1 MRCHKKMNEEKDYEL
16 SEELRSKYTDENGN
30 VDSERMKSDLNS
42 AKKFMFRFYLLI
54 NMAFIVAGLA
64 FVFIGAFGLYS
75 RVRDKMA
82 CTVKTEGI
90 VLDFDSMR
98 SDSDD
103 PSSSLVYAPIFAYTY
118 DGMEYT
124 YRGSSYSDKWNLTR
138 GKEVTVCVD
147 PDDPTR
153 VYIPEYSVERKNSVL
168 FIIVGLALSGGF
180 IGYCLYKRREFNT
193 SIDRLV
199 DDDTA

>member
-1 MRCHKKMNEEKDYEL
+1 MNEEKDYEL
-16 SEELRSKYTDENGN
+16 SEELREKYTDEDGN
-30 VDSERMKSDLNS
+30 VDSERMKSDLNA

-64 FVFIGAFGLYS
+64 FVFVGALGVFS

-82 CTVKTEGI
+82 CTEKTEGI
-90 VLDFDSMR
+90 VLDFDSMH

-124 YRGSSYSDKWNLTR
+124 YRGSSYSDKGKLTR

-147 PDDPTR
+147 PKDPTR
-153 VYIPEYSVERKNSVL
+153 VYIPEYTVERKNSVL

-193 SIDRLV
+193 SIDRLT
-199 DDDTA
+199 DDDTT